1 MFIFTLYLWSAHE
14 LRIPTFCQLSSLNIS
29 CRSWISPLTV
39 ELKAKLQQIP
49 HRCVD
54 MCTYRTNKIALIYLH
69 VRVFIIDWNVMG
81 ILFSLHFFFS
91 LRSVENL
98 PVSWMT
104 VNTCLSYQSCFSYLK
119 KALIFQLTA
128 SGSTLN
134 LSKSSITNKTN
145 QSKQIYQ
152 KLHSSQFPHLSQTFS
167 VSCWLSGDLVY
178 AVWLQLFCTPGISG
192 LICQVH
198 AQAFLYQL
206 YQ

>member
-1 MFIFTLYLWSAHE
+1 MIYTWTQNSNFL
-14 LRIPTFCQLSSLNIS
+14 PTFFPEHKLTEQIN
-29 CRSWISPLTV
+29 PLTV

-54 MCTYRTNKIALIYLH
+54 MCTYRTNQMALIYLH
-69 VRVFIIDWNVMG
+69 VRAFIIDWNVMG
-81 ILFSLHFFFS
+81 ILFSLHFFKSSECWELASFLNDS
-91 LRSVENL
+91 QHLF
-98 PVSWMT
+98 M
-104 VNTCLSYQSCFSYLK
+104 SYQSCFSYLKK

-134 LSKSSITNKTN
+134 
-145 QSKQIYQ
+145 SKQQ
-152 KLHSSQFPHLSQTFS
+152 DKPKQTNLPKLHSSQFPHLSQIFS

-178 AVWLQLFCTPGISG
+178 AVWLQLFCTPGISS

>member
-1 MFIFTLYLWSAHE
+1 MFILTLYLWSAHE
-14 LRIPTFCQLSSLNIS
+14 LRIPTFCQLFSLNIRWQS
-29 CRSWISPLTV
+29 RINPLTV

-54 MCTYRTNKIALIYLH
+54 MCTYRTNQMALIYLH
-69 VRVFIIDWNVMG
+69 VRAFIIDWNVMG
-81 ILFSLHFFFS
+81 ILFSLHFF
-91 LRSVENL
+91 SVLGTSQFLEWHL
-98 PVSWMT
+98 FM
-104 VNTCLSYQSCFSYLK
+104 SYQSCFSCLK

-134 LSKSSITNKTN
+134 LSQSNKTN
-145 QSKQIYQ
+145 QSKQIYR

-198 AQAFLYQL
+198 AEAFLYQL